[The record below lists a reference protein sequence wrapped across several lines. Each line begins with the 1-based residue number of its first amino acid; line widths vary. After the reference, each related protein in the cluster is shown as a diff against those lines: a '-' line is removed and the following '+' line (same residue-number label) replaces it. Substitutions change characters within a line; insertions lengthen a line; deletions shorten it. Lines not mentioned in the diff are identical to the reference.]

1 MLNDEINFAKSVTRN
16 IVREKK
22 KKKNGKAKNFSETK
36 LLLHIVAMIVY
47 VSYFISTTILQ

>member
-36 LLLHIVAMIVY
+36 LLLYIVAMIVY

>member
-22 KKKNGKAKNFSETK
+22 KKNGKAKNFSETK
-36 LLLHIVAMIVY
+36 LLLYIVAMIVY